1 MKASLPPHLQTLYL
15 ASQEQIK
22 GRLADF
28 ARVEREAWFYELC
41 FCLCTPQSRATHALR
56 VQLELQEMRY
66 KEEGGE
72 VVSVLSNKTHYIR
85 FHNTKARRIEAVR
98 ENWEQIDLIL
108 ASGLPSRELRSELV
122 AIVNGFGLKE
132 ASHFLRNIGH
142 RDLAIIDRHLLT
154 CLVECNVLDSIPSV
168 GSPRLYLEIEEK
180 FRAFC
185 LDIHVEMDEVDL
197 LFWSSIAG
205 EVLK

>member
-15 ASQEQIK
+15 ASQDQIR
-22 GRLADF
+22 GRLEDF
-28 ARVEREAWFYELC
+28 ARVDRSAWFYELC

-56 VQLELQEMRY
+56 VQQALQGMRY

-72 VVSVLSNKTHYIR
+72 VVSVLSNREHYIR

-98 ENWEQIDLIL
+98 ENWEQIDAIL
-108 ASGLPSRELRSELV
+108 ASGRPSIELRSELV
-122 AIVNGFGLKE
+122 TVVNGFGLKE

-142 RDLAIIDRHLLT
+142 RDFAIIDRHLLR
-154 CLVECNVLDSIPSV
+154 CLVECNVLDSIPTV
-168 GSPRLYLEIEEK
+168 GSPKVYLNIEEK
-180 FRAFC
+180 FRTFC
-185 LDIHVEMDEVDL
+185 LDVHLEMDEVDL